1 MPFGHLRAPFR
12 KRLGAFTR
20 DLAGVEEGNVEALHR
35 TRVASR
41 RLREL
46 LPLLE
51 LDRAVTRKL
60 SRRLRKVTRRL
71 GAVRELDVLTLVI
84 QELAEQVRY
93 TPTALRQLAESVAQE
108 RADAREHLVDK
119 LPAVKLER
127 LAHALGRVSERVE
140 SREIVSG
147 KERAKGA
154 SRAWLWALEASMS
167 RRGECLR
174 TAIDAAGAVYVPERL
189 HAVRIAA
196 KKLRYAAELVAEA
209 THKRIAADL
218 AVLKVAQDLLGRLHD
233 LEVLLVRAR
242 EAQAAVSLPSLTA
255 WRDLGELV
263 LVVEDDCRTLHARY
277 MRDRKQLM
285 ASANRLCGTRH
296 APQLVARRPAV

>member
-1 MPFGHLRAPFR
+1 MPFGHLRAPFQ

-51 LDRAVTRKL
+51 LDRGVTRKL

-108 RADAREHLVDK
+108 RADAREHLAGK
-119 LPAVKLER
+119 LPAAKLER
-127 LAHALGRVSERVE
+127 LARTLGRVSERVE

-147 KERAKGA
+147 KERVKGA

-209 THKRIAADL
+209 THKRITADL
-218 AVLKVAQDLLGRLHD
+218 AVLKGAQDLLGRLHD

-242 EAQAAVSLPSLTA
+242 EA
-255 WRDLGELV
+255 
-263 LVVEDDCRTLHARY
+263 
-277 MRDRKQLM
+277 
-285 ASANRLCGTRH
+285 
-296 APQLVARRPAV
+296 